1 LRNEGAASLRSTD
14 DGFVMSAARPP
25 GYARPWARGAP
36 VSLQPALRPDAPDAT
51 LRTSDL
57 EPGDR
62 ARKIPA
68 H

>member
-1 LRNEGAASLRSTD
+1 VLNEGAVSLRSTD
-14 DGFVMSAARPP
+14 DGFVMSA
-25 GYARPWARGAP
+25 ARPWARGAP

-62 ARKIPA
+62 ARKIPS